1 MIWIKCHWQ
10 SPQPALL
17 EFRFFL
23 YKRFFSVVVLFLLV
37 KILYKDWVNIF
48 VVCKFSNKGWPVA
61 CDDDW
66 RHCTVEMIL
75 LNYKHQ
81 YHCKHFCR
89 GKSYGR
95 VSMPG
100 LVSMAGL
107 GCIKISISQD
117 KHNSGWDWSYQ
128 SSREPRYPSN
138 YCQH

>member
-17 EFRFFL
+17 EYLYFL

-61 CDDDW
+61 CDDD
-66 RHCTVEMIL
+66 TAL
-75 LNYKHQ
+75 LRWYFSTININITANI
-81 YHCKHFCR
+81 FAEANR
-89 GKSYGR
+89 R
-95 VSMPG
+95 VG
-100 LVSMAGL
+100 WACQAWLVWMVAGL

-117 KHNSGWDWSYQ
+117 KQNSGWDWSYQ